1 MVIPIIDIKFIYL
14 VCVKKNLL
22 LRHLHPVLLAQSVA
36 ILGRASRR
44 YCLVPGGG
52 GGGIGEGGGERERER
67 QGMGRQDPLIM
78 AAKNLQGNIIAL
90 PIKME
95 WRENHLRR

>member
-1 MVIPIIDIKFIYL
+1 
-14 VCVKKNLL
+14 
-22 LRHLHPVLLAQSVA
+22 
-36 ILGRASRR
+36 
-44 YCLVPGGG
+44 VPGGG